1 MIKKI
6 SNKDKED
13 WENFLK
19 NKEKIPSKDPIKKK
33 AISYKKILEIS
44 NKDKEDWEN
53 FVKNKEKIPNKDF
66 VNKKNIRTEKIK
78 KIDLHG
84 YTIEEANKAVEQFIQ
99 KCFDESVTKIIVIT
113 GKGLR
118 SKNIENPYL
127 SKDLSILKYSVPE
140 FIESNTGLTNMIIDI
155 MDAKIEDGGSGAF
168 YIYLKNKFKIKQ
180 FTRE

>member
-1 MIKKI
+1 LIKKI
-6 SNKDKED
+6 SDKDKED

-19 NKEKIPSKDPIKKK
+19 NKQKTPNKDIIRKKDLSDK
-33 AISYKKILEIS
+33 NIIEIS
-44 NKDKEDWEN
+44 NKDKQDWEN
-53 FVKNKEKIPNKDF
+53 FLKNKEKIPNKDF
-66 VNKKNIRTEKIK
+66 INKKNIRDEKIK

-118 SKNIENPYL
+118 SKNVENPYL

-140 FIESNTGLTNMIIDI
+140 FIESNTSLTNIII
-155 MDAKIEDGGSGAF
+155 QTTDAKVEDGGSGAF
-168 YIYLKNKFKIKQ
+168 YVYLKNKFKIK
-180 FTRE
+180 

>member
-6 SNKDKED
+6 SDKDKEDWENFLNNKKNSSNKEVVKKKNSSNKQTIEISDKDKKD

-19 NKEKIPSKDPIKKK
+19 NKEKIP
-33 AISYKKILEIS
+33 
-44 NKDKEDWEN
+44 NKDL
-53 FVKNKEKIPNKDF
+53 
-66 VNKKNIRTEKIK
+66 VNKKNIRHEKIK

-99 KCFDESVTKIIVIT
+99 KCFDENITKIIVIT

-118 SKNIENPYL
+118 SKNVENPYL

-140 FIESNTGLTNMIIDI
+140 FIESNISLTKMIIETT
-155 MDAKIEDGGSGAF
+155 DAKIEDGGSGAF
-168 YIYLKNKFKIKQ
+168 YVYLKNKFKIK
-180 FTRE
+180 

>member
-13 WENFLK
+13 WKNFISNDERVH
-19 NKEKIPSKDPIKKK
+19 NKDIFLQ
-33 AISYKKILEIS
+33 KKI
-44 NKDKEDWEN
+44 
-53 FVKNKEKIPNKDF
+53 
-66 VNKKNIRTEKIK
+66 RHEKIK

-84 YTIEEANKAVEQFIQ
+84 YTLREANNTIEQFIN
-99 KCFDESVTKIIVIT
+99 KCFDERVTKIIVIT

-140 FIESNTGLTNMIIDI
+140 YIETNKNLIKMIIEI
-155 MDAKIEDGGSGAF
+155 TDANIEDGGSGAF
-168 YIYLKNKFKIKQ
+168 YIYLKNKYKIK
-180 FTRE
+180 

>member
-6 SNKDKED
+6 TEKDKEN

-19 NKEKIPSKDPIKKK
+19 NKKNFLNKNSVKQKDINNPDK
-33 AISYKKILEIS
+33 
-44 NKDKEDWEN
+44 NKQDWEN
-53 FVKNKEKIPNKDF
+53 FLNTKEKIPNKDF
-66 VNKKNIRTEKIK
+66 VHKKNIRCEKIK

-84 YTIEEANKAVEQFIQ
+84 YTIEEANEAVEQFIR
-99 KCFDESVTKIIVIT
+99 KCFDEDVTKIIVIT

-140 FIESNTGLTNMIIDI
+140 FIENNKSLTQFIIETT
-155 MDAKIEDGGSGAF
+155 DAKIEDGGSGAF
-168 YIYLKNKFKIKQ
+168 YVYLKNRNKFK
-180 FTRE
+180 E

>member
-13 WENFLK
+13 WKNFISNDERVH
-19 NKEKIPSKDPIKKK
+19 NKDIFLQ
-33 AISYKKILEIS
+33 KKI
-44 NKDKEDWEN
+44 
-53 FVKNKEKIPNKDF
+53 
-66 VNKKNIRTEKIK
+66 RHEKIK

-84 YTIEEANKAVEQFIQ
+84 YTLKEANNTIEQFIN
-99 KCFDESVTKIIVIT
+99 KCFDERVTKIIVIT

-140 FIESNTGLTNMIIDI
+140 YIETNKNLIKMIIEI
-155 MDAKIEDGGSGAF
+155 TDANIVDGGSGAF
-168 YIYLKNKFKIKQ
+168 YIYLKNKYKI
-180 FTRE
+180 E

>member
-13 WENFLK
+13 WKNFISNDERVH
-19 NKEKIPSKDPIKKK
+19 NKDIFLQ
-33 AISYKKILEIS
+33 KKI
-44 NKDKEDWEN
+44 
-53 FVKNKEKIPNKDF
+53 
-66 VNKKNIRTEKIK
+66 RHEKIK

-84 YTIEEANKAVEQFIQ
+84 YTLKEANNTIEQFIN
-99 KCFDESVTKIIVIT
+99 KCFDERVTKIIVIT

-140 FIESNTGLTNMIIDI
+140 YIETNKNLIKMIIEI
-155 MDAKIEDGGSGAF
+155 TDANIEDGGSGAF
-168 YIYLKNKFKIKQ
+168 YIYLKNKYKIK
-180 FTRE
+180 

>member
-13 WENFLK
+13 WKNFISNDERVH
-19 NKEKIPSKDPIKKK
+19 NKDIFLQ
-33 AISYKKILEIS
+33 KKI
-44 NKDKEDWEN
+44 
-53 FVKNKEKIPNKDF
+53 
-66 VNKKNIRTEKIK
+66 RHEKIK

-84 YTIEEANKAVEQFIQ
+84 YTLKEANNTIEQFIN
-99 KCFDESVTKIIVIT
+99 KCFDERVTKIIVIT

-140 FIESNTGLTNMIIDI
+140 YIETNKNLIKMITEIT
-155 MDAKIEDGGSGAF
+155 DANIEDGGSGAF
-168 YIYLKNKFKIKQ
+168 YIYLKNKYKIK
-180 FTRE
+180 